1 MSQVAPAAKAAK
13 TQEAVEAMEPAKALA
28 TPTQVLAGVLQR
40 MGDVLGPGA
49 TYSLVHYGAH
59 EEGLALAAQDRPA
72 SPEDAVATV
81 ARILGLAA
89 TLARPEGRLVVHVKP
104 APNVSLSSRGTA
116 ALVVGLLEGMLTAAT
131 GGAVQARGEPAADA
145 AGELDIEMG

>member
-1 MSQVAPAAKAAK
+1 MTQGALGTRPAK
-13 TQEAVEAMEPAKALA
+13 TLEAMEQEKALA
-28 TPTQVLAGVLQR
+28 TPCQVMAGVLQR

-49 TYSLVHYGAH
+49 TYSLVHYGAQ

-72 SPEDAVATV
+72 SPEDAVATL

-89 TLARPEGRLVVHVKP
+89 TLERPEGRMVVHVKP
-104 APNVSLSSRGTA
+104 APNVSLSSHGMA
-116 ALVVGLLEGMLTAAT
+116 ALVVGLLEGLLTAAT
-131 GGAVQARGEPAADA
+131 GGAVHARGEPAAGA